1 MPTTEQQFDRV
12 ERELSAIPKKL
23 VRQAL
28 PGATRAAARVIASRA
43 RVLVPVRSGRLK
55 ESISVFEADGIAH
68 YGDGRR
74 VRARGVDAAVWAGP
88 GTASGFSGGSQDYY
102 ALPVE
107 VGTRRQAPQPF
118 MERAV
123 QGTKARQE
131 RAFINGFARGLP
143 PELR

>member
-1 MPTTEQQFDRV
+1 MATTDQQFDRV
-12 ERELSAIPKKL
+12 QQELSAIPKKL
-23 VRQAL
+23 VRRAL
-28 PGATRAAARVIASRA
+28 PGAAKAAASVIASRA
-43 RVLVPVRSGRLK
+43 RVLAPVRSGRLK
-55 ESISVFEADGIAH
+55 ESIQVFEASGIVH

-88 GTASGFSGGSQDYY
+88 GTASGYSGGTQDYY

-123 QGTKARQE
+123 RGTRKRQE
-131 RAFINGFARGLP
+131 TAFVNGFARGLP